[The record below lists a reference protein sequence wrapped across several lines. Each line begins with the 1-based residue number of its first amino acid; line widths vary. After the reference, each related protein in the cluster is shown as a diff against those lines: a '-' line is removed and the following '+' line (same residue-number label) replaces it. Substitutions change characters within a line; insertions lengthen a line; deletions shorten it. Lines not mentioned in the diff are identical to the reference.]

1 MGPTTLLLVRH
12 GESLGN
18 LAAAAAVAGGSE
30 TIAVPARDPDVLL
43 SDLGLAQAQALGR
56 HLATLPVAERPDLV
70 ATSTY
75 ARARQ
80 TTATALATAGLDLP
94 VRFDERLR
102 DRELGVL
109 DMLTALGV
117 DRRLPFEAERRRW
130 LGKFAYRPP
139 GGESWN
145 DLALRLRSFV
155 RDLDAEPAAR
165 VLLVCHD
172 APIMV
177 LRYILEALTEARVLE
192 LARLQPI
199 RNATVTHL
207 ERSPGAAVW
216 RAVAVDVADHL
227 QGVGVPATTHPGT
240 PDVSPADVSPGDVS
254 RADLSRADL
263 SRGPAGSPDV
273 RR

>member
-18 LAAAAAVAGGSE
+18 LAASAAVAAGAE

-43 SDLGLAQAQALGR
+43 SDLGVAQAQALGR
-56 HLATLPVAERPDLV
+56 HFARLADGQRPELV
-70 ATSTY
+70 FSSTY

-80 TTATALATAGLDLP
+80 TTAVALETAGLDLT
-94 VRFDERLR
+94 VRADERLR

-109 DMLTALGV
+109 DLLTALGV

-130 LGKFAYRPP
+130 LGTFAYRPP

-155 RDLDAEPAAR
+155 RDLEAAHAAR
-165 VLLVCHD
+165 VLVVCHD

-177 LRYILEALTEARVLE
+177 LRYVLEGLTEERVLE
-192 LARLQPI
+192 LGRVQPI
-199 RNATVTHL
+199 RNATVTRL
-207 ERSPGAAVW
+207 ERSPGDEVW
-216 RAVAVDVADHL
+216 RAAAVDMADHL
-227 QGVGVPATTHPGT
+227 EGVGVPATTHPGT
-240 PDVSPADVSPGDVS
+240 PDVGPV
-254 RADLSRADL
+254 
-263 SRGPAGSPDV
+263 PAGRPDA
-273 RR
+273 RP